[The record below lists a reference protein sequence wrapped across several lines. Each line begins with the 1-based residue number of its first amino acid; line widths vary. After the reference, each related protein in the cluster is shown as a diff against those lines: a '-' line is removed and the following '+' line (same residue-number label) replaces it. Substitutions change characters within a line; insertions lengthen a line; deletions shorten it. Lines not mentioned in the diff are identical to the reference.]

1 MSKSGKSWTGGKG
14 KGKAIPSPGRV
25 SLSTKAGVVFPVG
38 RIRRYLKAGCHQL
51 RCSQIVQSNKLSV
64 YLAGVLEYLMAEL
77 LELAGNCAI
86 DHKKVRIIP
95 RHIQLAIRN
104 DPELDRLLAKIVII
118 EGGVV
123 PHIHASLLR
132 NPKGQGSRATTEES
146 DFI

>member
-1 MSKSGKSWTGGKG
+1 GGKG
-14 KGKAIPSPGRV
+14 KGKTIPPPGGRV

-38 RIRRYLKAGCHQL
+38 RIRRYLKAGCQY
-51 RCSQIVQSNKLSV
+51 RVSVAASV

-104 DPELDRLLAKIVII
+104 DPELDRLLAKIVIV